1 MLLAD
6 ARGMGSRVTRTVWL
20 AAYPK
25 SGKTWLRVFIANLSA
40 TGAPADINALTEHGL
55 ISSGRHTQN
64 HAHGT
69 SPDRG
74 SASETCFIN
83 AYTSYTAQNE
93 KDSVHRDVEG
103 AIVIVRDPR
112 DIAPSLAAY
121 SRNTIDDAIA
131 FMDDPDALPAPA
143 NGPSRPKLPRWSQH
157 VAGWLEQ
164 KDIPVHLVRYEDL
177 VADPFTSFRRALRFS
192 GTTIGD
198 DIIRR
203 AVSFSDFKKLR
214 AQEIAKGFQEAQ
226 PSMGRLF
233 RRGVAGSWHD
243 ELTAAQTARIEA
255 NHGAM
260 MQRLGYTLS
269 SQSKIT
275 GSTR

>member
-1 MLLAD
+1 
-6 ARGMGSRVTRTVWL
+6 MGSRVTRTVWL

-25 SGKTWLRVFIANLSA
+25 SGNAWLRVFIANLSA
-40 TGAPADINALTEHGL
+40 TDAPADIKALSEQDR
-55 ISSGRHTQN
+55 SSALNTR
-64 HAHGT
+64 
-69 SPDRG
+69 
-74 SASETCFIN
+74 FIN
-83 AYTSYTAQNE
+83 ARTPYTTANE
-93 KDSVHRDVEG
+93 KDSTPRDVSG

-121 SRNTIDDAIA
+121 SRNTVDDAIA
-131 FMDDPDALPAPA
+131 FMSDPDAFPTVENCPIQ
-143 NGPSRPKLPRWSQH
+143 RKLSRWSHH
-157 VAGWLEQ
+157 VASWLEQ

-203 AVSFSDFKKLR
+203 AVAFSDFKQLR
-214 AQEIAKGFQEAQ
+214 ALEIAKGSQEAQ
-226 PSMGRLF
+226 PSKGRLF
-233 RRGVAGSWHD
+233 RRGIAGGWHD
-243 ELTAAQTARIEA
+243 ELTAAQTVRIEA

>member
-1 MLLAD
+1 MLLAN

-25 SGKTWLRVFIANLSA
+25 SGNAWLRIFIANLSA
-40 TGAPADINALTEHGL
+40 TDAPADINALSEQH
-55 ISSGRHTQN
+55 
-64 HAHGT
+64 
-69 SPDRG
+69 RG
-74 SASETCFIN
+74 SALNTRFIN
-83 AYTSYTAQNE
+83 AQTAYTSSNE
-93 KDSVHRDVEG
+93 KDPVPREIIG

-121 SRNTIDDAIA
+121 SRNTIDDAIE
-131 FMDDPDALPAPA
+131 FMGDPDAFPTVENCPIQ
-143 NGPSRPKLPRWSQH
+143 RKLSRWSHH
-157 VAGWLEQ
+157 VASWLEQ
-164 KDIPVHLVRYEDL
+164 KEIPVHLVRYEDL
-177 VADPFTSFRRALRFS
+177 VADPVTSFRRALRFA
-192 GTTIGD
+192 GTTVGD

-203 AVSFSDFKKLR
+203 AIAFSDFKQLH
-214 AQEIAKGFQEAQ
+214 AQEIAKGAQEAQ
-226 PSMGRLF
+226 PSTGRLF
-233 RRGVAGSWHD
+233 RRGVAGGWHD

-269 SQSKIT
+269 SQSKTT

>member
-25 SGKTWLRVFIANLSA
+25 SGNTWLRVFIANLSA
-40 TGAPADINALTEHGL
+40 TDAPADINALPEHGL
-55 ISSGRHTQN
+55 IPS
-64 HAHGT
+64 
-69 SPDRG
+69 DRG
-74 SASETCFIN
+74 SAPDTHFVSAQTC
-83 AYTSYTAQNE
+83 YTPPNE
-93 KDSVHRDVEG
+93 KDVGG

-121 SRNTIDDAIA
+121 NRHTIDDAIE
-131 FMDDPDALPAPA
+131 FMGDPDVLPAVENCPL
-143 NGPSRPKLPRWSQH
+143 RPKLRRWNHH
-157 VAGWLEQ
+157 VASWLEQ

-177 VADPFTSFRRALRFS
+177 VTDPFTSFRRALRFS
-192 GTTIGD
+192 GATVGD

-203 AVSFSDFKKLR
+203 AIAFSDFKQLR
-214 AQEIAKGFQEAQ
+214 AQEIAKGFRGAL
-226 PSMGRLF
+226 PSMEPFF
-233 RRGVAGSWHD
+233 RRGIAGGWRD
-243 ELTAAQTARIEA
+243 ELTAAQTARIEV

-269 SQSKIT
+269 ARPVADLKS
-275 GSTR
+275 